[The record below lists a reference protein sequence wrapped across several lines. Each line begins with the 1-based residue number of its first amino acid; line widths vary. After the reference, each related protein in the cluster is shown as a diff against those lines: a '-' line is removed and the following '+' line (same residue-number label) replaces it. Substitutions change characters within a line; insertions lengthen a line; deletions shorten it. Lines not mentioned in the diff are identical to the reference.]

1 MNMMLVRIAVTQ
13 NFIYNFFETQNVNFF
28 SRAAI
33 ICIRKQ
39 VMYVVKNAID
49 FQDYTCGTFEMK
61 LFKTS
66 TDAQIQTK

>member
-1 MNMMLVRIAVTQ
+1 MNMKLVRIADTQ

-28 SRAAI
+28 SRAVI

-61 LFKTS
+61 HF
-66 TDAQIQTK
+66 